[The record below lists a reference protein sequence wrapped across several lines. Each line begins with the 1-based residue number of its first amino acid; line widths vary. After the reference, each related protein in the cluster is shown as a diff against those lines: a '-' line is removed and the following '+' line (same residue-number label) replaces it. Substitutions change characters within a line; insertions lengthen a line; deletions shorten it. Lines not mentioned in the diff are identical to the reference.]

1 MQVKRH
7 FTGSP
12 WEPRVG
18 YCRALRAGNLV
29 YVSGTAPVARGGGIE
44 APGNPYAQT
53 RRCLEIVADAL
64 RALGSEPEHV
74 VRTRLYVTDGARWE
88 EFGRAHAEVFGAHPP
103 ATALVEVRGFVDP
116 QMMVEVEADA
126 VVPAAR
132 RPRARAVS
140 RSRSRR
146 RRPQRGAQAR

>member
-1 MQVKRH
+1 MEVKRH

-44 APGNPYAQT
+44 SPGDPYAQT

-64 RALGSEPEHV
+64 RALGSDPSQV
-74 VRTRLYVTDGARWE
+74 VRTRLYVSDGARWE

-103 ATALVEVRGFVDP
+103 ATAMIEVKGFVDP
-116 QMMVEVEADA
+116 QMMVEVEVDA
-126 VVPAAR
+126 VVPPAR
-132 RPRARAVS
+132 RSRARPAP
-140 RSRSRR
+140 RKRR
-146 RRPQRGAQAR
+146 RQRGA